1 MIIMAYTAPDQVQP
15 GNSGTPIIITDPESP
30 HKFDAADYS
39 YSHKGADT
47 SWRPNLSPGAGPRG
61 ATPRTTASTQGDW
74 ELDSRSDTR
83 KCDK

>member
-15 GNSGTPIIITDPESP
+15 GNSGTLIIITGPASP

-61 ATPRTTASTQGDW
+61 ATPRTTASTQGDRA
-74 ELDSRSDTR
+74 LGFRSDTR
-83 KCDK
+83 KCVK